1 MLPIVIATM
10 TADPATLS
18 KSAPEGGSSSANRRR
33 DVGVPAIAHYTLPG
47 RAYDLWVEG
56 RLLEEL
62 GIPDDKRT
70 RVEIIGGEIFVS
82 PGPLLHHAG
91 IIADIRDALALMRS
105 NDRDYPWRSVEHMDF
120 NLRHIGD
127 GYIPDLIILTNI
139 FLSDPSN
146 AGARHLVAE
155 QIGMVVEVTSKST
168 ASNDREPIEVTERR
182 TKWNGYAHE
191 GVEFY
196 LLVDREPNT
205 ALVTLFAKPD
215 LPDGEYR
222 SYRQWAFGETIA
234 LPEPFG
240 VEISTENWLPREK

>member
-1 MLPIVIATM
+1 M
-10 TADPATLS
+10 
-18 KSAPEGGSSSANRRR
+18 
-33 DVGVPAIAHYTLPG
+33 GVPAIAHYSLTLPE

-82 PGPLLHHAG
+82 PGPLLHHAR
-91 IIADIRDALALMRS
+91 ILADIRDALTFKRAA
-105 NDRDYPWRSVEHMDF
+105 DRDYPWRSIEHMDF

-127 GYIPDLIILTNI
+127 GYIPDLIVLKDAVLN
-139 FLSDPSN
+139 DPSN
-146 AGARHLVAE
+146 AEVRNLIAE

-168 ASNDREPIEVTERR
+168 ASTDREPHEDDERR

-205 ALVTLFAKPD
+205 ALATLFTTAD

-222 SYRQWAFGETIA
+222 ACRQWVFGETIV

-240 VEISTENWLPREK
+240 VEIPTENWLPWEK